1 MEDSSILWDIFV
13 QTLEALGEWK
23 EENGNLR
30 IDNLEG
36 LREQMTTGL
45 LGPIRSRPSWKKIDG
60 KWDSTIRL
68 IPRDVIEKYSPL
80 HWERRTVVVWVQ

>member
-1 MEDSSILWDIFV
+1 MRHFCTNTRSARRV
-13 QTLEALGEWK
+13 K
-23 EENGNLR
+23 EYNGNLR

-60 KWDSTIRL
+60 KWDSTIPAYPEGCNREIL
-68 IPRDVIEKYSPL
+68 SSALRAPNSGCLSAID
-80 HWERRTVVVWVQ
+80 